1 MNTRQIHEL
10 PAVAVARP
18 EDQLVLSTATG
29 NLTRRASVEAL
40 SWRLSAATSPRL
52 LRDKLA
58 ERVSVRDFG
67 AVGDGVAD
75 DAPAFQAAVDAAL
88 EIHVP
93 AGHYR
98 LASVVQVRPRRR
110 IVGAGRDVTIIEALA
125 ARAFVFHKNEGPYAV
140 DPTAT
145 SDWNR
150 SSIEELS
157 IRMSASGIL
166 VHGHEF
172 IAQKLRFAGGAPA
185 GWCLELANANECCIR
200 EISAGPGGG
209 AHDLYASGIR
219 LYADEAGAAVNY
231 GDSLVEEVSIKLKGV
246 GTTGI
251 LIEHLGSAVAGKL
264 YVMNNL
270 LLNRVQVNSAGAP
283 AGSTGIWLKRVM
295 RSALVNCDV
304 EFLETAFRVEGAA
317 GGGNSGSTRHVSF
330 VNCYVLNCT
339 TPWVD
344 SNGTL
349 PGSVMRCLFTNCN
362 GFGLLNPVGVASNDA
377 AARAGEGDTFLPS
390 ALWFSEPNQGGAA
403 LQMRAPNVGQLLL
416 TGDFH
421 DGASPTRDGNVKNA
435 SPRQALGVDITSFN
449 VSRLYRPRG
458 YAPGQESR
466 IAIGNGE
473 GHPAGPLHRIEI
485 ADPLYLPPRTSEPSQ
500 PRNGFVVY
508 CESPSALPAGTPWA
522 GPGWYARLANG
533 WSPGVSLPGRLPE
546 RERNASFSLSPA
558 DFGRVHR
565 VNNANPITV
574 TVASTYT
581 IGSTTAPLL
590 EAGDP
595 AAVLWLIRQGT
606 GTVTVQAGDANV
618 EIRNPSGG
626 TTLSIRRQHQLVA
639 ILLRHNPSS
648 GKIEVYGT
656 TVPDG
661 EFAYEQTVG
670 WTNANQG
677 SNSDATPYV
686 VAASRAGQL
695 LRISSSDPVSYVA
708 FEAASMPT
716 GLTAAMFR
724 LVTVNNPIRIM
735 ARPSGSPQLTLRRSN
750 MVSPGG
756 MPCFEVTEPGRV
768 VTVHLV
774 TSDSSQPNSI
784 YVEG

>member
-1 MNTRQIHEL
+1 
-10 PAVAVARP
+10 
-18 EDQLVLSTATG
+18 
-29 NLTRRASVEAL
+29 
-40 SWRLSAATSPRL
+40 
-52 LRDKLA
+52 
-58 ERVSVRDFG
+58 
-67 AVGDGVAD
+67 
-75 DAPAFQAAVDAAL
+75 
-88 EIHVP
+88 
-93 AGHYR
+93 
-98 LASVVQVRPRRR
+98 
-110 IVGAGRDVTIIEALA
+110 
-125 ARAFVFHKNEGPYAV
+125 
-140 DPTAT
+140 
-145 SDWNR
+145 
-150 SSIEELS
+150 
-157 IRMSASGIL
+157 
-166 VHGHEF
+166 
-172 IAQKLRFAGGAPA
+172 
-185 GWCLELANANECCIR
+185 
-200 EISAGPGGG
+200 
-209 AHDLYASGIR
+209 
-219 LYADEAGAAVNY
+219 
-231 GDSLVEEVSIKLKGV
+231 
-246 GTTGI
+246 
-251 LIEHLGSAVAGKL
+251 
-264 YVMNNL
+264 
-270 LLNRVQVNSAGAP
+270 
-283 AGSTGIWLKRVM
+283 
-295 RSALVNCDV
+295 
-304 EFLETAFRVEGAA
+304 
-317 GGGNSGSTRHVSF
+317 VSF

-390 ALWFSEPNQGGAA
+390 ALWFNEPNQGGAA

-435 SPRQALGVDITSFN
+435 SPRQALGFDITSFN

-473 GHPAGPLHRIEI
+473 GHPAGALHRIEI
-485 ADPLYLPPRTSEPSQ
+485 SDPLYLPPRTSEPSQ

-533 WSPGVSLPGRLPE
+533 WGPGVSLPGRLPE

-590 EAGDP
+590 ESGDP

-618 EIRNPSGG
+618 EIKNPNGG

-661 EFAYEQTVG
+661 EFAYEETVG

-677 SNSDATPYV
+677 SNSEATPYV
-686 VAASRAGQL
+686 VPASRAGQL

-724 LVTVNNPIRIM
+724 LVTVNNPIRIT

-768 VTVHLV
+768 VTVHLL